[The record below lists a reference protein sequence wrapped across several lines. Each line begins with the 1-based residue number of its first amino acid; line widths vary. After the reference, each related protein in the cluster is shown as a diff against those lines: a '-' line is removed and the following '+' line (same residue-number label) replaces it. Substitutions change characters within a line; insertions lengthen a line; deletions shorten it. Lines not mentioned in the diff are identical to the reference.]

1 MRKNILLL
9 WTVMATVVCSA
20 QQVYNV
26 HDFGAKG
33 NGVHIDSR
41 AINEAI
47 SQAAN
52 EGGGTVRLPAGV
64 YLCYSVRLKS
74 NITLQLDSGA
84 VMNCGK
90 TA

>member
-26 HDFGAKG
+26 HEFGAKG

-47 SQAAN
+47 SQA
-52 EGGGTVRLPAGV
+52 
-64 YLCYSVRLKS
+64 YSVKVVGRS
-74 NITLQLDSGA
+74 GYQLECIYVIPYD
-84 VMNCGK
+84 
-90 TA
+90 